1 MYLPENHTDFIF
13 AIGAEEWGICFSLLL
28 LALFVT
34 VFVCGVVISFKAC
47 DRLGKFIA
55 FGVTFLIFFQAMF
68 NMGVVTG
75 LLPTKGLAL
84 PFISYGGTNLMS
96 ALISI
101 GMLINV
107 SRQSDL
113 QRQRE
118 KSKISAV
125 FHIKGG

>member
-1 MYLPENHTDFIF
+1 M
-13 AIGAEEWGICFSLLL
+13 AIRNLVLKKDTNSMHVIQFGSGRKQLIMIPGLGDGLT
-28 LALFVT
+28 T
-34 VFVCGVVISFKAC
+34 V
-47 DRLGKFIA
+47 
-55 FGVTFLIFFQAMF
+55 
-68 NMGVVTG
+68 
-75 LLPTKGLAL
+75 KGLAL

-125 FHIKGG
+125 FHIKGD